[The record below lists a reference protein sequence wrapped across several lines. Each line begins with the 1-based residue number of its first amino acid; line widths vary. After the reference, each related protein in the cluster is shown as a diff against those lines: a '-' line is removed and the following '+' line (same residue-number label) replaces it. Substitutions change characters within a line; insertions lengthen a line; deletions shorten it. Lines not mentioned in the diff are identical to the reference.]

1 MVNVINKVPI
11 KYNDDEIRELLFC
24 KDYELNLVRIKRR
37 IVNVALGEYNTH
49 DIYEFGSYSS
59 KIYDATGLKFT
70 EYMKHVVRH
79 IDDIFLENYHF
90 YQLDGDI
97 DEFLEESLDE
107 YNEVLSYDGKM
118 EVVKDVFSDLSDT
131 LDFNGGDLNIC
142 LSDIRKE
149 ISDEVIENGN
159 YIFNPSY
166 VTKEDGKLHHEDILG
181 IEIVLDD
188 ETIILPLKLKIARNL
203 LKKDILE
210 NKDKYGSQL
219 MFNMDID
226 ELIKKEYVM
235 CHTALKLV
243 SHSLDLDLNNDIDRE
258 QRIGVI
264 DYQNSFDLSHIHENS
279 TIDTRQSPHMRGL
292 IRKQRL
298 VNYERTDFS
307 DISSYNI
314 IPSPAINMIDGLL
327 LNLDRNDYN
336 YVTTSLA
343 SVDENS
349 ISRPNSNN
357 INSKIVSFV
366 PFNWEINKMKK
377 LIQLVDIDEDTHNI
391 TFSFEVDEH
400 ENGAFYDY
408 VSHGL
413 IGKDI
418 FNKIYVSPY
427 EIVRDIREFNLGLI
441 KLKDNDKPFIH
452 VDVNKV
458 NQKML
463 NNNKLIQQ
471 LAFVGRNDVLPVN
484 FLSLEV
490 RYDKEL
496 FNEHVNN
503 EIYNVDKR
511 FLKNDNDT
519 QKINQMKQKMI
530 NKYENSQPH
539 VSKEI
544 AYNDV
549 GDEKYTSVFGTNENI
564 LKYIYNGDIHKD
576 YNKNNKVKIEI
587 DYMENDLIHVLVYEY
602 MLSPNHYTGSIVHL
616 FSEHDDFTRRFDFY
630 KGEYFKTFSE
640 NYFKPMRYRLNS
652 HEDLSKYGFD
662 KSYTISKF
670 KEYGMN
676 FDVPTS
682 EKVDLELL
690 DEINELYTD
699 EETRFEIMRDS
710 DVLLFTNFM
719 TFVYPN
725 GVYNFD
731 DFLSYKHLVQA
742 HENIISK
749 CFYYSGDSHKTRKA
763 IMYLFNCD
771 DLTHFKENLMI
782 TRNNRQ
788 HGAFGLGMLNF
799 RLKLSS
805 DSFDKRN
812 KQKLLLGTHSIKEYL
827 ESL

>member
-11 KYNDDEIRELLFC
+11 KYDDDEIRELLFC

-37 IVNVALGEYNTH
+37 IVNVALGEYNSH
-49 DIYEFGSYSS
+49 DEFGSYSS
-59 KIYDATGLKFT
+59 KIYGATGLRFT
-70 EYMKHVVRH
+70 EYMKYVVRH
-79 IDDIFLENYHF
+79 IDDIFLENYNF
-90 YQLDGDI
+90 YQLDGNI
-97 DEFLEESLDE
+97 DEFLEQALDE

-118 EVVKDVFSDLSDT
+118 KVVKDIFGYLSDT
-131 LDFNGGDLNIC
+131 LDFNGGDLSIC

-149 ISDEVIENGN
+149 ISDEAIKNEN

-188 ETIILPLKLKIARNL
+188 ETIVLPLKSKIARNL

-210 NKDKYGSQL
+210 NKNKYGSQL

-243 SHSLDLDLNNDIDRE
+243 SHSLDLDLKDYIDRE
-258 QRIGVI
+258 QRISVTH
-264 DYQNSFDLSHIHENS
+264 YRNSFDLSHIHENS
-279 TIDTRQSPHMRGL
+279 IVDTRQSSHMRGS

-298 VNYERTDFS
+298 INYERTDFS
-307 DISSYNI
+307 DSSSRGI
-314 IPSPAINMIDGLL
+314 IPSVAIHMIDKLL
-327 LNLDRNDYN
+327 LDLDRNDYN
-336 YVTTSLA
+336 YVTTSLS

-349 ISRPNSNN
+349 ISRPNSDN
-357 INSKIVSFV
+357 INSKIASFS

-400 ENGAFYDY
+400 ENGVFYDY

-441 KLKDNDKPFIH
+441 KLKDNNKPFIH

-490 RYDKEL
+490 RCNNEL

-503 EIYNVDKR
+503 KIYDVDER
-511 FLKNDNDT
+511 FLKNDNDI
-519 QKINQMKQKMI
+519 QKINQIKQNMI
-530 NKYENSQPH
+530 KEYENSQPH

-544 AYNDV
+544 AYNDRK
-549 GDEKYTSVFGTNENI
+549 DEKYTSVFGTNENI
-564 LKYIYNGDIHKD
+564 LKYIYSSDIHKD

-587 DYMENDLIHVLVYEY
+587 DYMENNLIHVLIYEY

-616 FSEHDDFTRRFDFY
+616 FSEHDDCTRRFDFSN
-630 KGEYFKTFSE
+630 GEYFKTFSE
-640 NYFKPMRYRLNS
+640 NYFKPMRYRLNL

-676 FDVPTS
+676 FDAPTS

-710 DVLLFTNFM
+710 DILLFTNFM

-725 GVYNFD
+725 GVYDFN

-749 CFYYSGDSHKTRKA
+749 CFYYSDDNHKTRNSLL
-763 IMYLFNCD
+763 YLYNCD

-788 HGAFGLGMLNF
+788 HGAFGLGTLNF
-799 RLKLSS
+799 KLILSS
-805 DSFDKRN
+805 DGFDKRT

>member
-11 KYNDDEIRELLFC
+11 KYDDDEIRELLFC
-24 KDYELNLVRIKRR
+24 KGYELNLVRIKRR
-37 IVNVALGEYNTH
+37 IVNVALGEYNNH
-49 DIYEFGSYSS
+49 DEFESYSS
-59 KIYDATGLKFT
+59 KIYGATGLKFT
-70 EYMKHVVRH
+70 EYMKYVVRH

-90 YQLDGDI
+90 HQLDGDI
-97 DEFLEESLDE
+97 DEFLEQALDE
-107 YNEVLSYDGKM
+107 YNEVLSYNNKM
-118 EVVKDVFSDLSDT
+118 KVVKDVFSDLSDT

-149 ISDEVIENGN
+149 ISDEVIKNEN

-188 ETIILPLKLKIARNL
+188 ETIVLPLKLKIARNL

-210 NKDKYGSQL
+210 NKDKYGSQI

-226 ELIKKEYVM
+226 KLIKKEYVM

-243 SHSLDLDLNNDIDRE
+243 SHSLDSDLDLNDYIDRE
-258 QRIGVI
+258 HKISVI
-264 DYQNSFDLSHIHENS
+264 HYRNSFDLSHIHENS
-279 TIDTRQSPHMRGL
+279 IVDTRQSSHMRGL

-298 VNYERTDFS
+298 INYERTNFRD
-307 DISSYNI
+307 SSSRNI
-314 IPSPAINMIDGLL
+314 IPSVAINMIDKLL
-327 LNLDRNDYN
+327 LDLDRNDCN
-336 YVTTSLA
+336 YVTSSLA

-349 ISRPNSNN
+349 ISRPNSDN
-357 INSKIVSFV
+357 INSKIASFL

-377 LIQLVDIDEDTHNI
+377 LMQLVNVDENTHDI
-391 TFSFEVDEH
+391 TFDFGVNGYEH
-400 ENGAFYDY
+400 GVFYDY

-413 IGKDI
+413 IGRDI

-441 KLKDNDKPFIH
+441 ELKDNNKPFIH

-490 RYDKEL
+490 RCNDEL

-503 EIYNVDKR
+503 EIYNVDER
-511 FLKNDNDT
+511 FLKNDNDI
-519 QKINQMKQKMI
+519 QKINQMKQEMI

-544 AYNDV
+544 AYNDRK
-549 GDEKYTSVFGTNENI
+549 DEKYTSVFGTNENI

-587 DYMENDLIHVLVYEY
+587 DYMENDLIHLLIYEY
-602 MLSPNHYTGSIVHL
+602 MLSPNHSTGSIVHL
-616 FSEHDDFTRRFDFY
+616 FSEHDDFTRRFDFS

-640 NYFKPMRYRLNS
+640 NYFKPMRYRLNL

-690 DEINELYTD
+690 DEINELYTN
-699 EETRFEIMRDS
+699 EETRFEIMRDN

-719 TFVYPN
+719 AFVYPN
-725 GVYNFD
+725 GVYDFD

-749 CFYYSGDSHKTRKA
+749 CFTYSDDYYKTRNA

-805 DSFDKRN
+805 DGFDKST

>member
-1 MVNVINKVPI
+1 MVNVINKIPI
-11 KYNDDEIRELLFC
+11 KYDDDEIRERLFC

-49 DIYEFGSYSS
+49 DEFESYSS
-59 KIYDATGLKFT
+59 KTYGATGLKFT
-70 EYMKHVVRH
+70 EYMKYVVRH
-79 IDDIFLENYHF
+79 IDDIFLENYYFH
-90 YQLDGDI
+90 QLDGDI
-97 DEFLEESLDE
+97 DEFLEQSLDK

-118 EVVKDVFSDLSDT
+118 EVVKDVFNDLSDT
-131 LDFNGGDLNIC
+131 LDFGGGDLSVC

-149 ISDEVIENGN
+149 ISDEVIKNGN

-181 IEIVLDD
+181 IEIILDD
-188 ETIILPLKLKIARNL
+188 ETIVLPLKLKIARNL

-264 DYQNSFDLSHIHENS
+264 DYLNSFDLSYIYENS
-279 TIDTRQSPHMRGL
+279 IVDTRQSPHMRGL
-292 IRKQRL
+292 SRKQRL
-298 VNYERTDFS
+298 VNYERIDFS
-307 DISSYNI
+307 DSFSRNI
-314 IPSPAINMIDGLL
+314 IPSPAINMIDKLL
-327 LNLDRNDYN
+327 LDLDRNDYN
-336 YVTTSLA
+336 YVTSSFA
-343 SVDENS
+343 SVDESS
-349 ISRPNSNN
+349 ISRPNSDN
-357 INSKIVSFV
+357 INSKITSFA

-377 LIQLVDIDEDTHNI
+377 LMQLVNVDENTHDI
-391 TFSFEVDEH
+391 TFDFGVNEYEH
-400 ENGAFYDY
+400 GAFYDY

-441 KLKDNDKPFIH
+441 KLKDNNKPFIH

-490 RYDKEL
+490 RYDEEL
-496 FNEHVNN
+496 FHEHVNN
-503 EIYNVDKR
+503 KIYDVDER
-511 FLKNDNDT
+511 FLKNDNDM
-519 QKINQMKQKMI
+519 QKINQIKQNMI
-530 NKYENSQPH
+530 EKYGDSQPH

-544 AYNDV
+544 AYND
-549 GDEKYTSVFGTNENI
+549 GKDEKYTSVFGTNENI

-576 YNKNNKVKIEI
+576 HNKNNKVKIEI
-587 DYMENDLIHVLVYEY
+587 DYMKNDLIHVLIYEY

-616 FSEHDDFTRRFDFY
+616 FSEHDDFTRRFNFSNS
-630 KGEYFKTFSE
+630 KYFKTFSE
-640 NYFKPMRYRLNS
+640 NYFKPMRYRLNL

-676 FDVPTS
+676 FDAPTS

-690 DEINELYTD
+690 DEINKLYTD
-699 EETRFEIMRDS
+699 DNTRFEIMRNS

-725 GVYNFD
+725 GVYDFD

-749 CFYYSGDSHKTRKA
+749 CFTYSDDYYKTRKA
-763 IMYLFNCD
+763 MMYLFNCD

-799 RLKLSS
+799 RLKLSI
-805 DSFDKRN
+805 DGFDKVT

>member
-1 MVNVINKVPI
+1 MINVINKVPI

-24 KDYELNLVRIKRR
+24 ENYELNLVRIKRR

-49 DIYEFGSYSS
+49 DLYEFGSYSS
-59 KIYDATGLKFT
+59 KIYGATGLKFT
-70 EYMKHVVRH
+70 EYMKYVVRH
-79 IDDIFLENYHF
+79 IDDIFLENYYFH
-90 YQLDGDI
+90 QLDGDI
-97 DEFLEESLDE
+97 DEFLEQALDE
-107 YNEVLSYDGKM
+107 YNEVLSYNGKM
-118 EVVKDVFSDLSDT
+118 EVVKDVFNDLSDT

-149 ISDEVIENGN
+149 ISDEVIKNEN

-243 SHSLDLDLNNDIDRE
+243 NHSLDLDLNNDIDRE

-279 TIDTRQSPHMRGL
+279 TIDTRQSPHMGGL
-292 IRKQRL
+292 MRKQRL

-314 IPSPAINMIDGLL
+314 IPSPAINMIDELL
-327 LNLDRNDYN
+327 LDLDRNDYN

-349 ISRPNSNN
+349 ISRPNDNN
-357 INSKIVSFV
+357 INSKIVSFA

-377 LIQLVDIDEDTHNI
+377 LMQLVDIDEGTHNI

-400 ENGAFYDY
+400 ENGALYDY

-441 KLKDNDKPFIH
+441 ELKDNDKPFIH

-471 LAFVGRNDVLPVN
+471 LAFVGRNDVLPIN

-511 FLKNDNDT
+511 FLKNDNDI
-519 QKINQMKQKMI
+519 QKINQIKQNMI
-530 NKYENSQPH
+530 DKYENSQPH
-539 VSKEI
+539 VSKEV

-587 DYMENDLIHVLVYEY
+587 DYMENDLIHVLIYEY
-602 MLSPNHYTGSIVHL
+602 MLSPNYYTGSIVHL
-616 FSEHDDFTRRFDFY
+616 FSEHDDFTRRFDFS

-640 NYFKPMRYRLNS
+640 NYFKPMRYKLNL
-652 HEDLSKYGFD
+652 HEDLGKYGFD

-676 FDVPTS
+676 FDAPTS

-690 DEINELYTD
+690 DEINELYTN

-725 GVYNFD
+725 GVYDFD

-742 HENIISK
+742 HENIISR
-749 CFYYSGDSHKTRKA
+749 CFTYSDDYYKTRNA

-771 DLTHFKENLMI
+771 DFTHFKENLMI
-782 TRNNRQ
+782 TRNNKQ

-799 RLKLSS
+799 RHKLSS
-805 DSFDKRN
+805 DGFDKRT

>member
-11 KYNDDEIRELLFC
+11 KYDDDEIRELLFC

-37 IVNVALGEYNTH
+37 IVNVALGEYNSH
-49 DIYEFGSYSS
+49 DEFRSYAL
-59 KIYDATGLKFT
+59 KIYGATGLKFT
-70 EYMKHVVRH
+70 EYMKYVVRH
-79 IDDIFLENYHF
+79 IDNIFLENHHF
-90 YQLDGDI
+90 YQLDGNI
-97 DEFLEESLDE
+97 DEFLEQALDE
-107 YNEVLSYDGKM
+107 YNEVLSYNGKM

-131 LDFNGGDLNIC
+131 LDFGGGDLSIC

-149 ISDEVIENGN
+149 ISDEVIKNGN

-181 IEIVLDD
+181 IEIMFDD
-188 ETIILPLKLKIARNL
+188 ETIVLPLKLKIARYL

-210 NKDKYGSQL
+210 NKEKYDSQL
-219 MFNMDID
+219 IFNMDID
-226 ELIKKEYVM
+226 NLIKKEYVM

-243 SHSLDLDLNNDIDRE
+243 NHSLDLNDDMDKK
-258 QRIGVI
+258 QRISI
-264 DYQNSFDLSHIHENS
+264 THYQNSFNLRHIYENS
-279 TIDTRQSPHMRGL
+279 IVDTRQSPYIMNKSN
-292 IRKQRL
+292 RKQRL
-298 VNYERTDFS
+298 VNYERTDFNN
-307 DISSYNI
+307 SSSRDI
-314 IPSPAINMIDGLL
+314 IPSVAIDMIDDLL
-327 LNLDRNDYN
+327 LDLDGNDYS
-336 YVTTSLA
+336 YITTSFA

-349 ISRPNSNN
+349 ISRPNSDN
-357 INSKIVSFV
+357 INSKIASFS

-377 LIQLVDIDEDTHNI
+377 LMQLASVDENTHDI
-391 TFSFEVDEH
+391 TFDFGVNEH
-400 ENGAFYDY
+400 EHGAFYDY

-490 RYDKEL
+490 RYDKKL
-496 FNEHVNN
+496 FHEHVNN
-503 EIYNVDKR
+503 KIYDVDKR
-511 FLKNDNDT
+511 FLKNDNDV
-519 QKINQMKQKMI
+519 QKINQMRRDMI
-530 NKYENSQPH
+530 EKYGDSQPR

-544 AYNDV
+544 AYND
-549 GDEKYTSVFGTNENI
+549 GKDEKYTSVFGTNENI
-564 LKYIYNGDIHKD
+564 LKYIYSGNIHKD

-587 DYMENDLIHVLVYEY
+587 DYMKNDLIHVLIYEY

-616 FSEHDDFTRRFDFY
+616 FSEHDNFTRRFDFSN
-630 KGEYFKTFSE
+630 GEYFKTFSE
-640 NYFKPMRYRLNS
+640 NYFKPMRYRLNL

-670 KEYGMN
+670 REYGMN
-676 FDVPTS
+676 FDAPTS

-690 DEINELYTD
+690 DEINELYTN

-725 GVYNFD
+725 GVYDFD

-749 CFYYSGDSHKTRKA
+749 CFTYSDDYYKTRNA

-771 DLTHFKENLMI
+771 NLTHFKENLMI

-788 HGAFGLGMLNF
+788 HSAFGLGTLNF
-799 RLKLSS
+799 RLMLSS
-805 DSFDKRN
+805 DGFDKRT

-827 ESL
+827 ESF